1 MLNTNLN
8 MKMTKTFLLGTA
20 LVTIVA
26 ANQSVRADN
35 LAAASASA
43 SASVHRLVVASP
55 HGLEEFPWL
64 LREPSP
70 PSETKVRSNAV
81 LSTIQKNRAL
91 AASPRMREVFPEL
104 ARAGWSAT
112 DMSARPPAGIM
123 QLDRVLKNRALAASP
138 RMKEEF
144 PMLARGYAA
153 QSAEKSSETA
163 PLR

>member
-1 MLNTNLN
+1 
-8 MKMTKTFLLGTA
+8 MKITKTFLLGTA

-26 ANQSVRADN
+26 ANQSVRANN
-35 LAAASASA
+35 LTEASALA

-64 LREPSP
+64 LREPSLR
-70 PSETKVRSNAV
+70 SETTVRSNAV

-104 ARAGWSAT
+104 ALAEWSAT
-112 DMSARPPAGIM
+112 GMSARPPAGM
-123 QLDRVLKNRALAASP
+123 TQLDRVLKNRALASSP

-144 PMLARGYAA
+144 PALARGYAA
-153 QSAEKSSETA
+153 QAAEKSSETG
-163 PLR
+163 PLK

>member
-1 MLNTNLN
+1 
-8 MKMTKTFLLGTA
+8 MKMPKTFLLGTA

-26 ANQSVRADN
+26 ANQSVRANN
-35 LAAASASA
+35 LAAASALA

-55 HGLEEFPWL
+55 HGLEEFPLL
-64 LREPSP
+64 LREPSAR
-70 PSETKVRSNAV
+70 SEAKVSSGAV
-81 LSTIQKNRAL
+81 LSAIRENRAL

-112 DMSARPPAGIM
+112 DTSSKLPAGM
-123 QLDRVLKNRALAASP
+123 TQLDRVLKNWALAASP

-144 PMLARGYAA
+144 PTLARGYAA

-163 PLR
+163 PLK